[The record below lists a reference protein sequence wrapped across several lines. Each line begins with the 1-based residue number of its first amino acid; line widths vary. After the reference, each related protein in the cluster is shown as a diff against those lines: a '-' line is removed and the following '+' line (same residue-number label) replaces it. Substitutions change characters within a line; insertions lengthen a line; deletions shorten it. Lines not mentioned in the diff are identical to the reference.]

1 MTVARGVCLIKVL
14 VVDDHDLVRTGIT
27 RMLADIDGLQVV
39 GQADSG
45 EESLKKARE
54 LKPDV
59 VLMDVKMP
67 GIGGLEATRKLMR
80 SHPDMKVVAV
90 TVCEEDPFPT
100 RLRQAGAAGY
110 MTKGGGLAEMV
121 QAIRLVFAGQRYI
134 SPQIAQQLAL
144 KSFQPQVNNS
154 PFDLLSEREIQ
165 IALMIVGCQ
174 KVQTISDKLCLSP
187 KTVNTTVTVSTKSF
201 RSAAMLSLHC
211 WQYVTAWSMP
221 APEMTQP
228 FDPSAFLATCSGR
241 PGVYRMFDSEA
252 RLLYVGK
259 AKNLKKRL
267 ASYFRKTGHAPKTGA
282 LVARIAQIETTI
294 TANETEALLLE
305 QTLIKEWRPPYNI
318 LLRDD
323 KSYPYVHLSD
333 GNFPRLSIHR
343 GAKKAK
349 GRYFGPY
356 PSAGAIRESLS
367 LMQKTFLVRQC
378 EDSFYKNRTRP
389 CLQYQIKRCKGPC
402 VGLVEP
408 EVYAEDV
415 RHSVMFLEGRSNAL
429 TDELNASM
437 EKAAMALD
445 FERAAE
451 LRDQISLLRRV
462 QDQQSMDGG
471 TGDVDVVAAFVNPGG
486 ACVHMISV
494 RGGRVL
500 GSKNFFPQVGIE
512 EEVGEVM
519 SAFLAQYFLG
529 GVERELPNEVIVNVV
544 HDDFPTLI
552 DAIEALRGREMTI
565 SHRVRGTR
573 ARWQQLAV
581 TNAEQALSARLANR
595 QHVTARFEALAEVL
609 KLDEPPLRLECY
621 DISHSSGEATVASCV
636 VFGPEGPIKS
646 DYRRY
651 NIEGVTAG
659 DDYAAIHQALTRRFS
674 KIKDGEGKLPDILLV
689 DGGKGQL
696 SMARDVLNELAV
708 PDLILLGVAKGATRK
723 AGFETLYLNDAAH
736 EFTLP
741 GDSPA
746 LHLIQQI
753 RDEAHRFAITG
764 HRARRGKTRRTST
777 LEGVAGVG
785 PTRRRDLLKHFG
797 GLQELSRASI
807 EEIAKAPGISKK
819 LAESIY
825 ANLHS
830 E

>member
-1 MTVARGVCLIKVL
+1 
-14 VVDDHDLVRTGIT
+14 
-27 RMLADIDGLQVV
+27 
-39 GQADSG
+39 
-45 EESLKKARE
+45 
-54 LKPDV
+54 
-59 VLMDVKMP
+59 
-67 GIGGLEATRKLMR
+67 
-80 SHPDMKVVAV
+80 
-90 TVCEEDPFPT
+90 
-100 RLRQAGAAGY
+100 
-110 MTKGGGLAEMV
+110 
-121 QAIRLVFAGQRYI
+121 
-134 SPQIAQQLAL
+134 
-144 KSFQPQVNNS
+144 
-154 PFDLLSEREIQ
+154 
-165 IALMIVGCQ
+165 
-174 KVQTISDKLCLSP
+174 
-187 KTVNTTVTVSTKSF
+187 
-201 RSAAMLSLHC
+201 
-211 WQYVTAWSMP
+211 
-221 APEMTQP
+221 MTQP
-228 FDPSAFLATCSGR
+228 FDPSAFLSTCSGR
-241 PGVYRMFDSEA
+241 PGVYRMFDIDG

-282 LVARIAQIETTI
+282 LVARIAQVETTI

-305 QTLIKEWRPPYNI
+305 QTLIKESRPPYNI

-333 GNFPRLSIHR
+333 GEFPRLSIHR

-367 LMQKTFLVRQC
+367 ILQKTFHVRQC

-389 CLQYQIKRCKGPC
+389 CLQYQIKRCKAPC
-402 VGLVEP
+402 VNLVEP
-408 EVYAEDV
+408 QIYNDDV

-429 TDELNASM
+429 TDELNALM
-437 EKAAMALD
+437 EKASMDLD
-445 FERAAE
+445 FEHAAE
-451 LRDQISLLRRV
+451 LRDQIGLLRRV

-486 ACVHMISV
+486 ACVHLISV

-529 GVERELPNEVIVNVV
+529 GGERELPGEVIVNVV
-544 HDDFPTLI
+544 HEDFPTLI
-552 DAIEALRGREMTI
+552 DAIDASRGREITI

-581 TNAEQALSARLANR
+581 TNAEQALMARLANR
-595 QHVTARFEALAEVL
+595 QHVAARFDALAQVL
-609 KLDEPPLRLECY
+609 KLDEPPQRLECY

-651 NIEGVTAG
+651 NIEGITAG
-659 DDYAAIHQALTRRFS
+659 DDYAAMHQALTRRFS

-696 SMARDVLNELAV
+696 SMARDVMNELAV
-708 PDLILLGVAKGATRK
+708 PDLILLGVAKGTTRK

-736 EFTLP
+736 EFTLK

>member
-1 MTVARGVCLIKVL
+1 MT
-14 VVDDHDLVRTGIT
+14 
-27 RMLADIDGLQVV
+27 
-39 GQADSG
+39 
-45 EESLKKARE
+45 
-54 LKPDV
+54 DV
-59 VLMDVKMP
+59 
-67 GIGGLEATRKLMR
+67 
-80 SHPDMKVVAV
+80 
-90 TVCEEDPFPT
+90 
-100 RLRQAGAAGY
+100 
-110 MTKGGGLAEMV
+110 
-121 QAIRLVFAGQRYI
+121 
-134 SPQIAQQLAL
+134 
-144 KSFQPQVNNS
+144 
-154 PFDLLSEREIQ
+154 
-165 IALMIVGCQ
+165 
-174 KVQTISDKLCLSP
+174 
-187 KTVNTTVTVSTKSF
+187 
-201 RSAAMLSLHC
+201 
-211 WQYVTAWSMP
+211 
-221 APEMTQP
+221 
-228 FDPSAFLATCSGR
+228 FDPSAFLSTCSGR

-267 ASYFRKTGHAPKTGA
+267 ASYFRKTGLAPKTAA
-282 LVARIAQIETTI
+282 LVGRIAQIETTI

-323 KSYPYVHLSD
+323 KSYPYVFLSD
-333 GNFPRLSIHR
+333 GQYPRLSIHR
-343 GAKKAK
+343 GAKKPK
-349 GRYFGPY
+349 GKYFGPY

-367 LMQKTFLVRQC
+367 LLQKTFLVRQC
-378 EDSFYKNRTRP
+378 EDSYFKNRTRP

-402 VGLVEP
+402 VGLVDPQE
-408 EVYAEDV
+408 YAQDV
-415 RHSVMFLEGRSNAL
+415 RHSVMFLEGRSSAL
-429 TDELNASM
+429 TDELNAEM
-437 EKAAMALD
+437 EQAASALD
-445 FERAAE
+445 FERAAQV
-451 LRDQISLLRRV
+451 RDQISLLRRV
-462 QDQQSMDGG
+462 QDQQSMEGG
-471 TGDVDVVAAFVNPGG
+471 NGDVDVIAAFVNPGG
-486 ACVHMISV
+486 ACVHLINV

-512 EEVGEVM
+512 EDVAEVM
-519 SAFLAQYFLG
+519 AAFLGQYYISSP
-529 GVERELPNEVIVNVV
+529 ERDLPSELIVNVE
-544 HDDFPTLI
+544 HESFEAI
-552 DAIEALRGREMTI
+552 SAAIEELRGREIAI
-565 SHRVRGTR
+565 SYRVRGTR

-595 QHVTARFEALAEVL
+595 QHVAARFEALAKVL
-609 KLDEPPLRLECY
+609 KLDEIP
-621 DISHSSGEATVASCV
+621 
-636 VFGPEGPIKS
+636 
-646 DYRRY
+646 DYRRV

-659 DDYAAIHQALTRRFS
+659 DDYAAMHQALMRRFS
-674 KIKDGEGKLPDILLV
+674 RLKEGEGKLPDILLV
-689 DGGKGQL
+689 DGGKGQM

-736 EFTLP
+736 EFTLK

-777 LEGVAGVG
+777 LEGIAGVG

-819 LAESIY
+819 LAELIY